1 MTHEYE
7 KSTYQGNEHRSQH
20 NVCLGKVAYLDWTH
34 AKKIAKKIRRNQ
46 SARAMVYRCRFCR
59 GIHVGNNTSSNK
71 DKKSFRTSSSKGR
84 KDS

>member
-1 MTHEYE
+1 MSHHYDL
-7 KSTYQGNEHRSQH
+7 STYQGNEQRSQH
-20 NVCLGKVAYLDWTH
+20 NACLGKVAYLDWDH
-34 AKKIAKKIRRNQ
+34 AKKIAKKIRRNR

-59 GIHVGNNTSSNK
+59 GIHVGNNPISNE